1 MGLDPAKLDE
11 DGGEHEVG
19 DDDGDD
25 GRGLR
30 FPLIPRLIW
39 PVTTKRAVALPF
51 FADLGLA

>member
-39 PVTTKRAVALPF
+39 PETTKRAVALPF